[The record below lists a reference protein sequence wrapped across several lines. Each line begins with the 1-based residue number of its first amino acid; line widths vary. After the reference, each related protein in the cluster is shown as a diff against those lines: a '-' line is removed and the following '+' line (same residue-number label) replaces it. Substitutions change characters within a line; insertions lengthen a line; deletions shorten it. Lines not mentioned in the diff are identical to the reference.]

1 MKGDLITT
9 HTDRLR
15 HMKKCRKWDRAW
27 KQEHG
32 GNLPSEQHYENVG
45 DIASTN
51 NWMYHH
57 FKGYCVF
64 YANTPDWIVGIAIR
78 RCWISERGELMLCTN
93 CNNIDEGGCPIC
105 CPEAYAGGAV

>member
-15 HMKKCRKWDRAW
+15 HMEKCRKWDRAW

-51 NWMYHH
+51 NWMYHQ

-78 RCWISERGELMLCTN
+78 RCWISERGELTLCTN
-93 CNNIDEGGCPIC
+93 CNNIEGGCPIC

>member
-15 HMKKCRKWDRAW
+15 HMEKCRKWDRAW

-64 YANTPDWIVGIAIR
+64 YANTPNWILGIAIG
-78 RCWISERGELMLCTN
+78 RCWISERGELTLCTN
-93 CNNIDEGGCPIC
+93 CNNIEGGCPIC

>member
-15 HMKKCRKWDRAW
+15 HMEKCRKWDRAW

-32 GNLPSEQHYENVG
+32 GNLPPEQHYENVG

-57 FKGYCVF
+57 FKGLCQH
-64 YANTPDWIVGIAIR
+64 P
-78 RCWISERGELMLCTN
+78 ELDLGHCNWSML
-93 CNNIDEGGCPIC
+93 DQ
-105 CPEAYAGGAV
+105 

>member
-15 HMKKCRKWDRAW
+15 HMEKCRTWDRAW
-27 KQEHG
+27 NQEHG

-64 YANTPDWIVGIAIR
+64 YANTPDWILGIAIG
-78 RCWISERGELMLCTN
+78 RCWISERGELTLCTN
-93 CNNIDEGGCPIC
+93 CNNIEGGCPIC

>member
-15 HMKKCRKWDRAW
+15 HMEKCRKWDRAW

-64 YANTPDWIVGIAIR
+64 YANTPDWILGIAIG
-78 RCWISERGELMLCTN
+78 RCWISERGELTLCTN
-93 CNNIDEGGCPIC
+93 CNNIEGGCPIC